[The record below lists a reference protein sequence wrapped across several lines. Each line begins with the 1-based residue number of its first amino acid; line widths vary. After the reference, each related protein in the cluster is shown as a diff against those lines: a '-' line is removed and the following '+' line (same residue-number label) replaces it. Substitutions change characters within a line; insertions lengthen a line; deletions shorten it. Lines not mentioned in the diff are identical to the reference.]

1 MTEGGAAVAFAAG
14 AAVCIV
20 TYDSEADLPGVL
32 AAVAALEVEE
42 SPLELVIAD
51 CGSSDRSVALAQA
64 FSAPGVEVQVLPLGE
79 NRGFSGG
86 MNAAIAASRAP
97 WILALNPDARPRP
110 DFLALLLARAKAA
123 EAAGVAA
130 GSLTGRLVR
139 PENDGHRLLDACGMV
154 LRRSWRHLDRGS
166 GEIDRGQFAEAELV
180 FGGTGAATLYR
191 REALLDAAFA
201 DGQIFDTLFH
211 SYREDA
217 ELAFRLQ
224 ERVWACIYEPSAVA
238 EHRRAVVPR
247 GRSQVSPFINYH
259 SLKNRYLLRAYH
271 QSAGNFLRTFVPTL
285 FRDLGA
291 LAWVLAREHTSLPA
305 YPWLWRH
312 RREILARRRYLQS
325 RKKADA
331 EIWFRQESL
340 PLP

>member
-1 MTEGGAAVAFAAG
+1 MTEGGPSRAGGFAAS

-20 TYDSEADLPGVL
+20 TYNSEPDLPGAL

-42 SPLELVIAD
+42 RLELVIVD
-51 CGSSDRSVALAQA
+51 CGSRDRSVALARA

-86 MNAAIAASRAP
+86 MNAAIAACRAP

-110 DFLALLLARAKAA
+110 DFLALLLARAR
-123 EAAGVAA
+123 AAGVTA

-139 PENDGHRLLDACGMV
+139 PERDGQRLLDACGMV

-166 GEIDRGQFAEAELV
+166 GQSDGGQYAEAELV
-180 FGGTGAATLYR
+180 FGGTGAATLYL

-224 ERVWACIYEPSAVA
+224 ERGWACIYEPAAVA

-247 GRSQVSPFINYH
+247 GRGQVSPFINYH

-271 QSAGNFLRTFVPTL
+271 QSAGNLLRTFVPTL
-285 FRDLGA
+285 SRDLGA
-291 LAWVLAREHTSLPA
+291 LGWVLAREHTSLPA
-305 YPWLWRH
+305 YSWLWRH
-312 RREILARRRYLQS
+312 RREILERRRYLRN
-325 RKKADA
+325 RKKSDA
-331 EIWFRQESL
+331 EIWFHQECL